1 MLEPRATR
9 GWDGIMHGRALE
21 KGRTQMGQSRNSGRQ
36 AQLDEKKRRAAG
48 RNQTQ
53 GPDREAIRDA
63 YSELPAR
70 GRTAG
75 AFGKEGRTN
84 PRGGQTAVASGG
96 GGGATL
102 PSRRTPVDVPRSRRP
117 ARKRTS

>member
-1 MLEPRATR
+1 
-9 GWDGIMHGRALE
+9 
-21 KGRTQMGQSRNSGRQ
+21 MGQSRNSGRQ

-75 AFGKEGRTN
+75 AFGKEGRAN
-84 PRGGQTAVASGG
+84 PRGGQTAVVSGG

-102 PSRRTPVDVPRSRRP
+102 PSQRTPVDVPRSRRP